1 MECARL
7 FYRQEMYIQHLR
19 KNHDIDGDAAKSHL
33 RKNQIG
39 RNAQYQFW
47 CGFCRKIIPSRNRGL
62 DSWNERFSHIDIEHF
77 KKGERIEDWLP
88 AEGNLTNN
96 ERDQAQKK
104 RAAEMATGASEVISD
119 DSNGNTGSSTGASKN
134 NNNSD
139 ISTNTS
145 DTVSRAASAED
156 EDSPGDTGLPIPG
169 DDNAGDSDVECVME
183 IVGVRSCTDPS
194 RPPATP
200 GPRKRKFHTSD
211 RPECAA
217 MTDTDVLFSCADQ
230 NEQSSRDFSPS
241 SRASSPK
248 LTDSMTASRLFSI
261 RTEESVQSTN
271 SFYCVSL
278 VLLLPSIMPSL
289 SFSLSLCHLRIKAAF

>member
-62 DSWNERFSHIDIEHF
+62 DAWNERFSHIDIEHF

-104 RAAEMATGASEVISD
+104 RAAEMATGVSEVISD

-139 ISTNTS
+139 TSTNTS

-200 GPRKRKFHTSD
+200 GPRKRKFHTFD
-211 RPECAA
+211 RLECAA

-261 RTEESVQSTN
+261 RTEESGQSTN